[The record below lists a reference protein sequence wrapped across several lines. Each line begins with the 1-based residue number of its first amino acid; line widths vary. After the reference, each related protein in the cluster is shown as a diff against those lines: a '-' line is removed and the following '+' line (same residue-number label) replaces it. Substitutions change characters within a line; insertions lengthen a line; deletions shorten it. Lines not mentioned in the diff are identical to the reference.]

1 MIADE
6 DSYIHA
12 KDLSYIDQIII
23 EVLKKT
29 KNYTQFE
36 WDELFA
42 HDSFDNQSA
51 LRTDLNFRNLK
62 LETFKDEQVQR
73 WRKTWSDWSIWSLLR
88 DT

>member
-12 KDLSYIDQIII
+12 KDLSYIDQIVI

-36 WDELFA
+36 WDELSA

-62 LETFKDEQVQR
+62 LKTFKDEQVQR
-73 WRKTWSDWSIWSLLR
+73 WRKTQSDWSIWSLLR

>member
-6 DSYIHA
+6 DLYTHV
-12 KDLSYIDQIII
+12 KDLSYIDQIIV

-36 WDELFA
+36 WDELSA
-42 HDSFDNQSA
+42 YNSFNNQSA
-51 LRTDLNFRNLK
+51 LWTDLNFRNLK
-62 LETFKDEQVQR
+62 LKTFKDERVQR